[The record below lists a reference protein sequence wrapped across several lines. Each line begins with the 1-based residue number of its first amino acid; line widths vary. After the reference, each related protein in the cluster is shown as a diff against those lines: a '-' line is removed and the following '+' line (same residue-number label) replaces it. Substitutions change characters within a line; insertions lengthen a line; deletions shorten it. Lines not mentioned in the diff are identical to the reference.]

1 MKSYFKDFGK
11 IISKEKV
18 LWSRFFL
25 IASFLNFKL
34 SEWVKLDFVKLTKL
48 LSQCVNLDINV
59 WCLNKWTFS
68 ELVPVDFQLPEN
80 PIPPAPLLLSITKI
94 LMALSGDPLHWCPNI
109 QILRA
114 VQKNIVFGVTN
125 FWGIFWL
132 YLRNK
137 TSYLSYWVKAGSK
150 PAWTAAIQKL
160 GPRGPPHF

>member
-1 MKSYFKDFGK
+1 MKQ
-11 IISKEKV
+11 V
-18 LWSRFFL
+18 FL

-59 WCLNKWTFS
+59 RCLNKWTFS

-80 PIPPAPLLLSITKI
+80 PIPPPPLLLSITKNSDGFI
-94 LMALSGDPLHWCPNI
+94 SGTKRATGDPLHWCPNI

-137 TSYLSYWVKAGSK
+137 TSYLSYWVTQRQAGPK
-150 PAWTAAIQKL
+150 PARRVAIQKL
-160 GPRGPPHF
+160 GPRGLPHF